1 VPVYY
6 VENPDFFDREGLY
19 GNDDGDFTDNGLRF
33 GFFCRSVLEFLPL
46 IDFRPDVLHLNDWQ
60 TGLIPVLL
68 RTELRDDPFY
78 AGTGALMT
86 IHNLGYQGIFPLRVL
101 SDLGLDPGLASVEGL
116 EFYGKVSLLKG
127 GVIFADTVN
136 TVSETYCKEIQ
147 TPESGIGF
155 DGILRRRRD
164 ALIGIV
170 NGLDMKQWTPAEDRT
185 LAAPFSA
192 SDPGG
197 KVRNKAALQ
206 QELGLERRSEV
217 PIVAMVTRLD
227 TQKGLDVVEDAWE
240 ELMQRD
246 LQFVLLGSGER
257 VHMERFAKLR
267 GRYPGKVSIT
277 LNFDEDLSRRIY
289 AGSDIFLMPSHYEPC
304 GLGQLIALRYGSLP
318 VVRRTGGLADTVF
331 DPEENPKR
339 GNGFVFDDP
348 SAGDLLTALDRALRL
363 YADRPA
369 WLKLMRQAM
378 TSDNSWTHSAERYIT
393 CYRKVREAK
402 NG

>member
-1 VPVYY
+1 
-6 VENPDFFDREGLY
+6 
-19 GNDDGDFTDNGLRF
+19 
-33 GFFCRSVLEFLPL
+33 
-46 IDFRPDVLHLNDWQ
+46 
-60 TGLIPVLL
+60 
-68 RTELRDDPFY
+68 
-78 AGTGALMT
+78 
-86 IHNLGYQGIFPLRVL
+86 
-101 SDLGLDPGLASVEGL
+101 
-116 EFYGKVSLLKG
+116 
-127 GVIFADTVN
+127 VIFADTVN

-147 TPESGIGF
+147 TPELGIGF

-170 NGLDMKQWTPAEDRT
+170 NGLDMKQWNPAEDRA
-185 LAAPFSA
+185 LAAPFGN
-192 SDPGG
+192 SDPEG
-197 KVRNKAALQ
+197 KVQNKTALQ
-206 QELGLERRSEV
+206 QELGLEQRSEL

-227 TQKGLDVVEDAWE
+227 TQKGLDLVEDAWE

-267 GRYPGKVSIT
+267 SRYPGKVSIN

-331 DPEENPKR
+331 DAAEKPQQ
-339 GNGFVFDDP
+339 GNGFVFDEP
-348 SAGDLLTALDRALRL
+348 AAEDLLTALDRALRR
-363 YADRPA
+363 YSDRPA
-369 WLKLMRQAM
+369 WLSLARQAM
-378 TSDNSWTHSAERYIT
+378 AGDNSWTHSAERYIT
-393 CYRKVREAK
+393 CYRKIREAK